1 MHLTRVKLV
10 NFRNIEL
17 LEIVPRPGINLIS
30 GANGA
35 GKTSLIEAIFF
46 ACTARSFRTAADD
59 LLLRKGTDVVRLE
72 VEGELKGGTAAI
84 EIAWGKSHRRQ
95 IKIDGVKVARVAEL
109 FEYFH
114 AVSYIPEDVE
124 LIYGGPAVR
133 RRLLDLY
140 LSQADRTYL
149 KDLLEYN
156 KILAQRNALLKAFEI
171 SDDEPAD
178 LEMLDLWDQQ
188 LANVGAAIN
197 AQRVA
202 MLAVTKPKLAQ
213 YHSAIAGG
221 TAELSWAYESS
232 VPGDGVT
239 AEALR
244 QKLASGR
251 KRDLYLGSTG
261 HGPHRDDVAITLQ
274 NEETRGY
281 ASQGEAKSMALAIK
295 FAVFDF
301 LTEKLGDAPILLL
314 DEITS
319 DLDPKRLES
328 LMAMLPQLGQ
338 VFLTT
343 AKPDQLRSNARVDG
357 EISLNEGALT

>member
-46 ACTARSFRTAADD
+46 ACTARSFRAAADD